1 MNLKSY
7 CIYVKHKADVVAKRC
22 VESGKKH
29 GVDVELY
36 VAHTPASLD
45 IEGYFQEYKLPD
57 AGFREKYSRFDPV
70 RCAFASHHSLWR
82 KCAKGKDAFLILE
95 HDAVF
100 VDSLPNTIHGHI
112 VNLGKPSYG
121 NFKTPMKLGE
131 QNLFSK
137 KYLPGAHA
145 YMITPFGANL
155 LLQRAQVDAGPTDVF
170 IHEERFPNVIHEV
183 YPHPVVCKDS
193 FTTIQNET
201 GCLAKHNYNE
211 NYEIR

>member
-1 MNLKSY
+1 MNMKAY
-7 CIYVKHKADVVAKRC
+7 CIYVRGKADDVMKRC

-29 GVDVELY
+29 GVEVEPY

-45 IEGYFQEYKLPD
+45 IQGYFQEYNIPE
-57 AGFREKYSRFDPV
+57 AAFHEKYSRIDPV

-82 KCAKGKDAFLILE
+82 KCAAGKDAFLILE

-121 NFKTPMKLGE
+121 NYKVPMKLGE
-131 QNLFSK
+131 QSLFSK

-145 YMITPFGANL
+145 YMITPFGAHL
-155 LLQRAQVDAGPTDVF
+155 LLNRTPIDAGPTDVY

-183 YPHPVVCKDS
+183 YPWPVECKDS
-193 FTTIQNET
+193 FTTIQNTT